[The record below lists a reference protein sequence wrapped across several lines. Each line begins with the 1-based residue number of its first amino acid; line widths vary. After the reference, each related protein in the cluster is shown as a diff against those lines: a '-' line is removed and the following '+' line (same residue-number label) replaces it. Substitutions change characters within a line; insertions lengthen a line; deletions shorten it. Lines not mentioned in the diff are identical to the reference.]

1 MRKWLAFAL
10 AWGLIL
16 GGAALASWVQSSG
29 DTVKVTEVRIP
40 AGQGVNV
47 SGLLYTPRG
56 ATAATPAPA
65 VLVSHGY
72 INTREMQSPFA
83 IELSRRGYV
92 VLAMDMTGHGYSGGV
107 IGTAGFGGPAALAH
121 LKSLP
126 FVDKANVG
134 MEGHSMGGMP
144 VLAAALADPDGYRA
158 IVLEGSAPGLLGAPA
173 PENPRNI
180 AYVFGQ
186 YDEFSALMWGV
197 PKGGDVETSP
207 KLQKLFGVTGPVEA
221 GRVYG
226 SIADGSAKL
235 LTNPPITHPWEHFSA
250 SGVGDAVDWFQR
262 TIPPPSAKPVTDQIW
277 LWKEVGT
284 LVAFIGLVGLILATF
299 DLVIGL
305 PMLRALNQPGEA
317 AAERRDG
324 RWWLMLAITAGLPA
338 LTYFPLMKVGQVF
351 FPMAPF
357 PQWVQNQLVFWALGT
372 GALSL
377 LVGIVLRS
385 GPTFARRRGSGVL
398 AGLAVAA
405 FVVAMIPGVPAPLP
419 IALPLVGLVVAILAL
434 LVSVTLPTEPA
445 TSNRWVPAILAS
457 LATMAVAY
465 LSILVIDGLF
475 KVDYRF
481 WVLGLKP
488 LDAAR
493 AMQLPGYLILWT
505 LFFLVAIRGLC
516 ANVPVKG
523 EGTISAIGWAK
534 TAMAGGFLVMV
545 VWQYATLFATGLLG
559 TPKEPLN
566 TVIAIQFV
574 PLLGV
579 IGIIGVWTWRR
590 TNSYVPGALICALL
604 ISWYV
609 TSGTANHWQP
619 GFDFQI
625 PGASAPAKK

>member
-10 AWGLIL
+10 AWVLIL
-16 GGAALASWVQSSG
+16 GGAYLANTIQTGGGTKIS
-29 DTVKVTEVRIP
+29 EVRIP
-40 AGQGVNV
+40 AQKGVAV
-47 SGLLYTPRG
+47 SGLLYVPAN

-83 IELSRRGYV
+83 IELARRGFV

-107 IGTAGFGGPAALAH
+107 VGTAGFGGPAALAH

-126 FVDKANVG
+126 FVDKANIG

-144 VLAAALADPDGYRA
+144 VLAAALADPDGYRS

-173 PENPRNI
+173 PESPRNL
-180 AYVFGQ
+180 AVVFGQ

-197 PKGGDVETSP
+197 PKGGDVETSA
-207 KLQKLFGVTGPVEA
+207 KLQKLFGVTGPVKE
-221 GRVYG
+221 GRLYG
-226 SIADGSAKL
+226 SIADGTARL

-262 TIPPPSAKPVTDQIW
+262 TLPAPAAKPVTDQVW

-284 LVAFIGLVGLILATF
+284 LVAFVGLVGLILATF
-299 DLVIGL
+299 DIVIGL
-305 PMLRALNQPGEA
+305 PMLRGLNQPAVA
-317 AAERRDG
+317 AVERRDG
-324 RWWLMLAITAGLPA
+324 RWWLMLAITAILPA

-351 FPMAPF
+351 FPNPAF
-357 PQWVQNQLVFWALGT
+357 PQWVQNQLVVWALGT
-372 GALSL
+372 ALLSL
-377 LVGIVLRS
+377 LIGIFLKR
-385 GPTFARRRGSGVL
+385 P
-398 AGLAVAA
+398 AV
-405 FVVAMIPGVPAPLP
+405 F
-419 IALPLVGLVVAILAL
+419 
-434 LVSVTLPTEPA
+434 T
-445 TSNRWVPAILAS
+445 NRWVPAILAS
-457 LATMAVAY
+457 IATMAVAY
-465 LSILVIDGLF
+465 ASILVIDGLF

-488 LDAAR
+488 LDATR

-505 LFFLVAIRGLC
+505 VFFVVAIRGLC
-516 ANVPVKG
+516 ANIAVRG
-523 EGTISAIGWAK
+523 EGTISALAWAK
-534 TAMAGGFLVMV
+534 VAMAGGFLVMV
-545 VWQYATLFATGLLG
+545 GWQYATLFATGLLG

-579 IGIIGVWTWRR
+579 IGLIGAWTWRR
-590 TNSYVPGALICALL
+590 TNSYVPGALICALF

-625 PGASAPAKK
+625 PGAAAPARK

>member
-10 AWGLIL
+10 AWVLIL
-16 GGAALASWVQSSG
+16 GGAYLANTIQTGGGETKIS
-29 DTVKVTEVRIP
+29 EVRIP
-40 AGQGVNV
+40 AQKGVAV
-47 SGLLYTPRG
+47 SGLLYVPAN

-83 IELSRRGYV
+83 IELARRGFV

-107 IGTAGFGGPAALAH
+107 VGTAGFGGPAALAH

-126 FVDKANVG
+126 FVDKANIG

-144 VLAAALADPDGYRA
+144 VLAAALADPDGYRS

-173 PENPRNI
+173 PENPRNL
-180 AYVFGQ
+180 AVVFGQ

-197 PKGGDVETSP
+197 PKGGDVETSA
-207 KLQKLFGVTGPVEA
+207 KLQKLFGVTGPVET
-221 GRVYG
+221 GRLYG
-226 SIADGSAKL
+226 SIADGTARL

-262 TIPPPSAKPVTDQIW
+262 TLPAPAARPVADQVW

-284 LVAFIGLVGLILATF
+284 LVAFVGLVGLILATF
-299 DLVIGL
+299 DIVIRL
-305 PMLRALNQPGEA
+305 PMLRVLNQPAVA
-317 AAERRDG
+317 AVERRDG
-324 RWWLMLAITAGLPA
+324 RWWLMLAITAILPA

-351 FPMAPF
+351 FPNPAF
-357 PQWVQNQLVFWALGT
+357 PQWVQNQLVVWALGT
-372 GALSL
+372 ALLSL
-377 LVGIVLRS
+377 LVGIFLKR
-385 GPTFARRRGSGVL
+385 P
-398 AGLAVAA
+398 AV
-405 FVVAMIPGVPAPLP
+405 F
-419 IALPLVGLVVAILAL
+419 
-434 LVSVTLPTEPA
+434 T
-445 TSNRWVPAILAS
+445 NRWVPAILAS
-457 LATMAVAY
+457 LATMGMAY
-465 LSILVIDGLF
+465 VSILVIDGLF

-488 LDAAR
+488 LDATR
-493 AMQLPGYLILWT
+493 AMQLPGYLVLWT
-505 LFFLVAIRGLC
+505 VFFLVAIRGLC
-516 ANVPVKG
+516 ANIAVKG
-523 EGTISAIGWAK
+523 EGTLAALSWAK
-534 TAMAGGFLVMV
+534 VAMAGGFLVMV
-545 VWQYATLFATGLLG
+545 AWQYATLFATGLLG

-579 IGIIGVWTWRR
+579 IGLIGAWTWRR
-590 TNSYVPGALICALL
+590 TNSYVPGALICALF